1 MTKKLRVSILFGGK
15 SGEHDVSLLSATSVM
30 EAINLDQYK
39 VIPIGIEKDG
49 SWKVGNQS
57 LQMLKGIMQT
67 DRCQAIANQIPREFE
82 EIAHAS
88 FAVINPQK
96 IDVVFPVIHGTYGED
111 GKLQGL
117 FEMAGIPYVGAGV
130 LASALGMDKAL
141 SKKVFQQSGL
151 PQAKYLSFH
160 RKELANQQ
168 TEIVMQIKEQL
179 GYPCFVKPANLGSSV
194 GISKAMDDQ
203 ELTEALHLAAKYDEK
218 IVIEE
223 FVEAREIEVAILGN
237 DQPQA
242 SVPGEIISSN
252 DFYDYKAKYV
262 DGKSKMQIPADLSK
276 ETSEKIR
283 EMAIQAYQ
291 AIDGSGLSRVDFFVR
306 KESEEILLN
315 EINTMPG
322 FTAFSMYSKLW
333 EYTGVRY
340 SELVSR
346 LIELALER
354 HQEKQALVTTYEV
367 E

>member
-1 MTKKLRVSILFGGK
+1 MTKKLRVGVLFGGK

-30 EAINLDQYK
+30 EAMDLEQYE

-49 SWKVGNQS
+49 SWRIGQSS
-57 LQMLKGIMQT
+57 LQMLAGIMSSDHT
-67 DRCQAIANQIPREFE
+67 QAITRQIPQAFQEIE
-82 EIAHAS
+82 EAS
-88 FAVINPQK
+88 LAVLNPQK

-117 FEMAGIPYVGAGV
+117 FEMAEIPYVGAGV
-130 LASALGMDKAL
+130 LASAIGMDKAI
-141 SKKVFQQSGL
+141 SKKVFQQAGL
-151 PQAKYLSFH
+151 PQAKYLSYH
-160 RKELANQQ
+160 RKKLKSQE
-168 TEIVMQIKEQL
+168 TEMVAQIEEQL

-194 GISKAMDDQ
+194 GISKAIHRQ
-203 ELTEALHLAAKYDEK
+203 ELIEALHLAAKYDEK

-237 DQPQA
+237 HQPEA

-252 DFYDYKAKYV
+252 EFYDYRAKYV
-262 DGKSKMQIPADLSK
+262 DGKSRMQIPADLSA
-276 ETSEKIR
+276 ETAEKIR

-306 KESEEILLN
+306 KESGEILLN

-322 FTAFSMYSKLW
+322 FTPFSMYSKLW
-333 EYTGVRY
+333 EHSGISY

-346 LIELALER
+346 LIELAIER
-354 HQEKQALVTTYEV
+354 HQEKQSLVTTFEV